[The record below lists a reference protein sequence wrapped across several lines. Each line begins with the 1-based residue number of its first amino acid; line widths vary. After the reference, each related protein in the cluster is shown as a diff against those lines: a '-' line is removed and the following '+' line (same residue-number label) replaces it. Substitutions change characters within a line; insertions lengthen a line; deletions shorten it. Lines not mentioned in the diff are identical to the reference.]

1 MIVKVINNASQ
12 AVTDSSVSSG
22 ALVVTT
28 GLIRVVAT
36 VDAYISLTASAAT
49 VDNTGI
55 VIAAG
60 SENIFSVAN
69 GSFVNGLRVGSTS
82 GRISICCVQA
92 GSETV

>member
-22 ALVVTT
+22 ALVVPT

-36 VDAYISLTASAAT
+36 VDSYISLTASAAT
-49 VDNTGI
+49 VNNTGI

-60 SENIFSVAN
+60 AENLFVVAN
-69 GSFVNGLRVGSTS
+69 GSFVNGLRVGGTN
-82 GRISICCVQA
+82 GRISITCVSL
-92 GSETV
+92 GR